1 MTEGPNPEGEG
12 RLREEHAEVALL
24 LDQSRRGF
32 RDGEAE
38 AAAFRRLERTRL
50 RRTAW
55 RWSLMA
61 AGLSLGVFALK
72 ERLQPSEQQ
81 WAVVEKDTL
90 VLAPEP
96 NVAPLP
102 ARAPAAVAQRVLE
115 KEAPKLAAPPAAR
128 TIPADEATCQRL
140 SRAGELP
147 AAVECYR
154 TLARTD
160 DLVGELG
167 LYRAAKLEL
176 ENRGRAAA
184 ALALLD
190 EHRQRFASGALRG
203 EVAWLRVQALS
214 RAGRVDDALLESERL
229 LGGPLGGALSAD
241 LHLLR
246 GRLYQDQQRDCS
258 RAIQEFVALVGE
270 PSARG
275 EDAEFRRASCLEALG
290 RTADARAAYE
300 QYLRR
305 SEAPRRAQVSA
316 RLNVLAGSPAG
327 PGAQ

>member
-1 MTEGPNPEGEG
+1 MTEGPNPKGEG

-24 LDQSRRGF
+24 LDRSRQGF
-32 RDGEAE
+32 REGEAE

-55 RWSLMA
+55 RWGLMA
-61 AGLSLGVFALK
+61 AGLSLGVLVLK
-72 ERLQPSEQQ
+72 ERLRPPEQP
-81 WAVVEKDTL
+81 WVVVEKDTL
-90 VLAPEP
+90 VLASES
-96 NVAPLP
+96 NVAPSSAP
-102 ARAPAAVAQRVLE
+102 APAAVAQSLVE
-115 KEAPKLAAPPAAR
+115 KEAPKLAAPPPAR
-128 TIPADEATCQRL
+128 AIPADEATCQRL
-140 SRAGELP
+140 SREGELP

-154 TLARTD
+154 TLGRTEGV
-160 DLVGELG
+160 VGELG

-184 ALALLD
+184 ALVLLD

-214 RAGRVDDALLESERL
+214 RAGRIDDALLESERL
-229 LGGPLGGALSAD
+229 LGGPFGGALSAD

-246 GRLYQDQQRDCS
+246 GRLFQDQKRDCA
-258 RAIQEFVALVGE
+258 RAIQEFVGLVGE

-275 EDAEFRRASCLEALG
+275 EDAEFRRASCLESLG
-290 RTADARAAYE
+290 RAADAQAAYQ

-305 SEAPRRAQVSA
+305 SHAPRRAQAST
-316 RLNVLAGSPAG
+316 RLSVLAGSPAEN
-327 PGAQ
+327 GAQ